1 METVESTSLRSDL
14 SRLIRRQFDNHGIA
28 YSPSASPDRLAA
40 RYLEMMLRRIQ
51 PGSRRVHFSDRIH
64 ASLGR
69 LAQRTDDPAARAA
82 WGAVFRLRQLLV
94 EGRNVNGFLTRNVRH
109 AMGTRTRDGLLWH
122 YGMHHFHLGG
132 GFAADGFVQRS
143 DYLLLAIVG
152 PQDAYF
158 VDVRR
163 HPRPGSIE
171 WGSQELLG
179 IVHSNWPEL
188 IEAKTLHG
196 VLGDELSDVQVH
208 ALRRKHLNCA
218 LHLGGAAIA
227 PLLGG
232 TAGNGS
238 SVLCTLWASRLLADL
253 KYHEDILRSAEGRR
267 AIAEALRARGLT
279 AQAAPEFELVF
290 LDDLGPPPE
299 LVTALSA
306 GSCISHR
313 LCRMGLTVVERSTRS
328 PIVLNHT
335 TPA

>member
-1 METVESTSLRSDL
+1 
-14 SRLIRRQFDNHGIA
+14 
-28 YSPSASPDRLAA
+28 
-40 RYLEMMLRRIQ
+40 MMLRRIQ
-51 PGSRRVHFSDRIH
+51 PGPRRVHFSDETH

-69 LAQRTDDPAARAA
+69 LARRTDDEPTARAA

-94 EGRNVNGFLTRNVRH
+94 EGRNVNGFLTRNARH
-109 AMGTRTRDGLLWH
+109 AMGARSRDGLLWH
-122 YGMHHFHLGG
+122 YGMHHFHLGAG
-132 GFAADGFVQRS
+132 LAADGFVQRS

-163 HPRPGSIE
+163 HPPSGGIE
-171 WGSQELLG
+171 WASQELLR

-188 IEAKTLHG
+188 IEARTLHG
-196 VLGDELSDVQVH
+196 VLGDQLSDVQVH
-208 ALRRKHLNCA
+208 ELRRKNLNCA
-218 LHLGGAAIA
+218 LHFGGAAVA

-232 TAGNGS
+232 TAGDGS

-267 AIAEALRARGLT
+267 AITEALRARGLT

-306 GSCISHR
+306 EGCISNG
-313 LCRMGLTVVERSTRS
+313 LCRMGLAVVERSTQS
-328 PIVLNHT
+328 PIVLHHT
-335 TPA
+335 APA